1 MAQSAK
7 GICILGAG
15 GHGRVVADIAE
26 LCGYSDIEFVD
37 ARWPGQS
44 ENLAW
49 KVVGRSFENSSQGFE
64 RFVALNTNG
73 LRLKLVLEMVAAGIS
88 MPTLVHP
95 FASVSKHA
103 KLGMGC
109 VVMAGAVV
117 NAGAVLGHGVIVN
130 TAASLDHDCVI
141 GDGVHISPSAHLG
154 GTVEVGAES
163 WIGLGASV
171 REGIRIGTRCMV
183 AAGAVVISHLE
194 NGVRVQGVPAR
205 VVARAD

>member
-26 LCGYSDIEFVD
+26 LCGYSQVEFVD

-49 KVVGRSFENSSQGFE
+49 KVVGRSFENSSQGFD

-73 LRLKLVLEMVAAGIS
+73 LRSKLVQEMVAAGIS

-109 VVMAGAVV
+109 VVMAGAVI

-130 TAASLDHDCVI
+130 TSASVDHDCLI
-141 GDGVHISPSAHLG
+141 GDGVHISPGAHLG
-154 GTVEVGAES
+154 GDVEVGAES

-183 AAGAVVISHLE
+183 AAGAVVITHLE